1 MGRPIYLSTEASSPR
16 TQSPLS
22 PHKKYLTALSGLWPH
37 VNRCL
42 FLLTTINR
50 LDPSVKIT
58 YHPRE
63 KKVTQGGF
71 YQKSSTYSFTQRI
84 TVVNTKSTGINNLK
98 IVDHIPV
105 SQDDRIQVKLINPKL
120 TEHKG
125 SRAVVEVLNGVKG
138 QWDGADDDKV
148 DETILG
154 KDGKLN
160 WVLTLP
166 PLKSV
171 NLVLQYEV
179 SHQEGIVVD
188 GLL

>member
-1 MGRPIYLSTEASSPR
+1 M
-16 TQSPLS
+16 
-22 PHKKYLTALSGLWPH
+22 
-37 VNRCL
+37 
-42 FLLTTINR
+42 
-50 LDPSVKIT
+50 
-58 YHPRE
+58 
-63 KKVTQGGF
+63 
-71 YQKSSTYSFTQRI
+71 
-84 TVVNTKSTGINNLK
+84 
-98 IVDHIPV
+98 
-105 SQDDRIQVKLINPKL
+105 KLINPKL